1 MLGTLVFIIVVV
13 GVIALGVVVVIDVIK
28 VVIVVYEV
36 DGCDIED
43 AIVQHS
49 LGFVIFICT

>member
-1 MLGTLVFIIVVV
+1 MFIIVVV
-13 GVIALGVVVVIDVIK
+13 GVIALGIVVVIDVIK
-28 VVIVVYEV
+28 VVVVYEV

-49 LGFVIFICT
+49 LGFVISICT

>member
-1 MLGTLVFIIVVV
+1 MLGALVFIIVVV

-28 VVIVVYEV
+28 VVAVVYEV

-43 AIVQHS
+43 ATIQHS
-49 LGFVIFICT
+49 LGFVISICT